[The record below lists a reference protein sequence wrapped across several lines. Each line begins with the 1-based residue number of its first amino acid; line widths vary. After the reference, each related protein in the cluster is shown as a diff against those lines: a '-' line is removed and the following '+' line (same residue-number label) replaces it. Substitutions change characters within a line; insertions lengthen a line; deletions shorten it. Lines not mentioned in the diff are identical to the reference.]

1 MDYVSE
7 FVKYFITII
16 IDAVEEFFD
25 ALIVPSTK
33 FTFDA
38 FLVSLGFLGWSIL
51 SLFTQLPNAVS
62 WQEALTCSILMGII
76 VLIDTSVR
84 SSIKS
89 NIDTIKQFSTKVK
102 TNLNAVKESADSEY
116 IEEGFED
123 ESGEG

>member
-89 NIDTIKQFSTKVK
+89 NIDTIKQLSTKVK
-102 TNLNAVKESADSEY
+102 TSLNAVKESADDEY

>member
-38 FLVSLGFLGWSIL
+38 FLVSLGFLGWSTL

-102 TNLNAVKESADSEY
+102 TSLNAVKESADSEY